1 MPLISDP
8 CTITD
13 VTVLLPKGCGS
24 FCDPQVKAVFA
35 MVSTLEAGQRANLYI
50 NSEGGEL
57 EQWDAHVN
65 LDGWDAGAA
74 DGIIGFDQFVCIVSR
89 VEQAIIRSDDRG
101 GTQVEIGAAVVTEF
115 NPNGPECI
123 DAIDMTYIVVGGENG
138 YIYLSTD
145 AARTWEVI
153 DAGLATAN
161 NITRIEIARDN
172 PLVVYGIAGTEMVKT
187 TNGGDTWDNPLTVPG
202 TTLTALWV
210 KDQNHVLVGD
220 NAGGIWET
228 SDGGATWTQQVN
240 PPDWIAAHDISDIC
254 GCAKCGVAWM
264 AVTEAAGSAHIIY
277 RNVDGGAD
285 GRWYIPTGGDD
296 ISHPL
301 YSIAQA
307 SANRAVAGGGTGT
320 TAGNVVLLA

>member
-8 CTITD
+8 CTIND
-13 VTVLLPKGCGS
+13 IAVLLPKGCGS

-35 MVSTLEAGQRANLYI
+35 AVSSFEAGQTANLYI
-50 NSEGGEL
+50 NTEGGEL
-57 EQWDAHVN
+57 EQWSARIQ
-65 LDGWDAGAA
+65 LTAWAAAAA
-74 DGIIGFDQFVCIVSR
+74 DGIIGFDDFICIVSR

-101 GTQVEIGAAVVTEF
+101 GTQIEIGAAVVSEF

-123 DAIDMTYIVVGGENG
+123 DAIDMTFIVVGGENG
-138 YIYLSTD
+138 YVYKSTD

-153 DAGLATAN
+153 EAGLATAN

-172 PLVVYGIAGTEMVKT
+172 PQVIYGIAGTEMVKT
-187 TNGGDTWDNPLTVPG
+187 TNAGETWDNPLTVPG

-220 NAGGIWET
+220 NAGGIYET
-228 SDGGATWTQQVN
+228 SDGGAVWTQQVA
-240 PPDWIAAHDISDIC
+240 PPDWIAAHDIMDIS
-254 GCAKCGVAWM
+254 GCARCGVAWM
-264 AVTEAAGSAHIIY
+264 AVTELAGSAHIVY

-296 ISHPL
+296 TTNPVLCVAH
-301 YSIAQA
+301 A
-307 SANRAVAGGGTGT
+307 SPNRAVAGGGTGT
-320 TAGNVVLLA
+320 TAGNVILLA